1 MSIAHCDAFSE
12 RVPALHGLLGARR
25 KKSSVSAQSIHA
37 CARARAVPLT
47 IAASGIRHPASK
59 ESVMRECCLSRAAC
73 ATRSR
78 AAAPRTGGP
87 LAGIGKWCARVVGW
101 HRLERL
107 LASIPDSNDDFG
119 LG

>member
-1 MSIAHCDAFSE
+1 MSIAHCDAFSA
-12 RVPALHGLLGARR
+12 RVPGLHGPRGARR
-25 KKSSVSAQSIHA
+25 KKIIRFCSKHPHV
-37 CARARAVPLT
+37 RALAHG
-47 IAASGIRHPASK
+47 AAYDRGIRYPASK

-73 ATRSR
+73 ATRSC
-78 AAAPRTGGP
+78 AAAPRAGGP

-101 HRLERL
+101 RRLERL

>member
-1 MSIAHCDAFSE
+1 MRAIAH
-12 RVPALHGLLGARR
+12 GATYDR
-25 KKSSVSAQSIHA
+25 
-37 CARARAVPLT
+37 
-47 IAASGIRHPASK
+47 GIRYPVSK
-59 ESVMRECCLSRAAC
+59 ESVMRECCLSRATC

-78 AAAPRTGGP
+78 AAAPRAGGP